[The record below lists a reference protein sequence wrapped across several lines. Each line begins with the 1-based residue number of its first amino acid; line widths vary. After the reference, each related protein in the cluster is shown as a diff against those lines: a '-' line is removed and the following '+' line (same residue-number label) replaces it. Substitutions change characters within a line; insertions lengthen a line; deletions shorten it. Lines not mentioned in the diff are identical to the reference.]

1 MSKEVIHTHGEDRLV
16 REDTAKAFRGVNWM
30 ILSLIGFVVILLIVA
45 ATFFLR
51 AGADGGTKTP
61 GQIENGTTR

>member
-1 MSKEVIHTHGEDRLV
+1 MSNQTIHEHGEDKVV

-51 AGADGGTKTP
+51 GASDGEIKSP
-61 GQIENGTTR
+61 GQIENSNRR

>member
-1 MSKEVIHTHGEDRLV
+1 MSKEVIHVDGEDRAV

-45 ATFFLR
+45 ATFFMR
-51 AGADGGTKTP
+51 SAAHGDTKSP
-61 GQIENGTTR
+61 GQIENSTSR